1 MIVLMKEIL
10 RQELLRKI
18 SNELESSAPIAD
30 FLGNQG
36 RLFTI
41 DIEEKTYLIKSAN
54 IDNWWSKSINKWS
67 IKREYRAYKKLEGLN
82 GIPKCYGLTD
92 QGKLVLEYINGGSYR
107 DKQYELDGNDNFF
120 DALLELITS
129 MHNLG
134 VAHGDLKRKDN
145 LIVDQNLKPYL
156 IDFGTAV
163 INYDQSGTFK
173 KIVFNFLRKT
183 DLNAWIK
190 HKYKRSYENISNE
203 DLAYY
208 SPTSLEKFYRKFI
221 KRI

>member
-1 MIVLMKEIL
+1 MEN
-10 RQELLRKI
+10 QELLRKI
-18 SNELESSAPIAD
+18 TNELESSGFIAN
-30 FLGNQG
+30 FSGNQG

-41 DIEEKTYLIKSAN
+41 DIDQKTYLIKSAN
-54 IDNWWSKSINKWS
+54 IDKWWSKSINKWS
-67 IKREYRAYKKLEGLN
+67 IKREYNVYKKLKGLN

-163 INYDQSGTFK
+163 INYDESSSLK

>member
-1 MIVLMKEIL
+1 MEN
-10 RQELLRKI
+10 QELLRKI
-18 SNELESSAPIAD
+18 TNELESSGFIAN
-30 FLGNQG
+30 FSGNQG

-41 DIEEKTYLIKSAN
+41 DIDQKTYLIKSAN
-54 IDNWWSKSINKWS
+54 IDKWWSKSINKWS
-67 IKREYRAYKKLEGLN
+67 IKREYNVYKKLKGLN

-92 QGKLVLEYINGGSYR
+92 QGKLVLEYIDGGSYR

-163 INYDQSGTFK
+163 INYDESSSLK

-190 HKYKRSYENISNE
+190 HKYRRSYENISSE

-208 SPTSLEKFYRKFI
+208 SPTSLEKLYRKFI

>member
-1 MIVLMKEIL
+1 MEN
-10 RQELLRKI
+10 QELLRKI
-18 SNELESSAPIAD
+18 SNELESSASIAD
-30 FLGNQG
+30 FSGNQG

-41 DIEEKTYLIKSAN
+41 DIDQKTYLIKSAN
-54 IDNWWSKSINKWS
+54 IENWWSKSINKRS
-67 IKREYRAYKKLEGLN
+67 IKREYRVYKKLKDLN

-92 QGKLVLEYINGGSYR
+92 QGELVLEYIDGGSYR
-107 DKQYELDGNDNFF
+107 DKQFELDGNHYFF

-163 INYDQSGTFK
+163 INDDQSGKFK

-190 HKYKRSYENISNE
+190 HKYKRSYENISKE
-203 DLAYY
+203 DLVYY
-208 SPTSLEKFYRKFI
+208 SPTFLEKFYRKFI

>member
-1 MIVLMKEIL
+1 MEN
-10 RQELLRKI
+10 QELLRKI
-18 SNELESSAPIAD
+18 SNELESSGSIAN
-30 FLGNQG
+30 FSGNQG
-36 RLFTI
+36 KLFTI
-41 DIEEKTYLIKSAN
+41 DIDQKTYLIKSAD

-67 IKREYRAYKKLEGLN
+67 IKREYRVYKKLKGLD
-82 GIPKCYGLTD
+82 GIPNCYGLTD
-92 QGKLVLEYINGGSYR
+92 QGKLVLEYIDGGTYR
-107 DKQYELDGNDNFF
+107 DKQFELDGNDHFF
-120 DALLELITS
+120 DALLELIKS

-163 INYDQSGTFK
+163 IHYDQSSSLK

-190 HKYKRSYENISNE
+190 HKYKRSYQNISNE
-203 DLAYY
+203 DLTYY
-208 SPTSLEKFYRKFI
+208 SPTFIEKFYRKFI

>member
-1 MIVLMKEIL
+1 MEN
-10 RQELLRKI
+10 QELLRKI
-18 SNELESSAPIAD
+18 SNELESSASIAD
-30 FLGNQG
+30 FSGNQG

-41 DIEEKTYLIKSAN
+41 DIDQKTYLIKSAN
-54 IDNWWSKSINKWS
+54 IENWWSKSINKRS
-67 IKREYRAYKKLEGLN
+67 IKREYRVYKKLKDLN

-92 QGKLVLEYINGGSYR
+92 QGELVLEYIDGGSYR
-107 DKQYELDGNDNFF
+107 DKQFELDGNHYFF

-163 INYDQSGTFK
+163 INDDQSGTFK

-190 HKYKRSYENISNE
+190 HKYKRSYENISKE
-203 DLAYY
+203 DLVYY

>member
-1 MIVLMKEIL
+1 MEN
-10 RQELLRKI
+10 QELLRKI
-18 SNELESSAPIAD
+18 TNELESSGFIAN
-30 FLGNQG
+30 FSGNQG

-41 DIEEKTYLIKSAN
+41 DIDQKTYLIKSAN
-54 IDNWWSKSINKWS
+54 IDKWWSKSINKWS
-67 IKREYRAYKKLEGLN
+67 IKREYNVNKKLKGLN

-107 DKQYELDGNDNFF
+107 DKQYDLDGNDNFF

>member
-1 MIVLMKEIL
+1 MEN
-10 RQELLRKI
+10 QELLRKI
-18 SNELESSAPIAD
+18 TNELESSGFIAN
-30 FLGNQG
+30 FSGNQG

-41 DIEEKTYLIKSAN
+41 DIDQKTYLIKSAN
-54 IDNWWSKSINKWS
+54 IDKWWSKSINKWS
-67 IKREYRAYKKLEGLN
+67 IKREYNVYKKLKGLN

>member
-1 MIVLMKEIL
+1 VEN
-10 RQELLRKI
+10 QELLRKI
-18 SNELESSAPIAD
+18 SNELESSGSIAN
-30 FLGNQG
+30 FSGNQG
-36 RLFTI
+36 KLFTI
-41 DIEEKTYLIKSAN
+41 DIDQKTYLIKSAD

-67 IKREYRAYKKLEGLN
+67 IKREYRVYKKLKGLD
-82 GIPKCYGLTD
+82 GIPNCYGLTD
-92 QGKLVLEYINGGSYR
+92 QGKLVLEYIDGGSYR
-107 DKQYELDGNDNFF
+107 DKQFELDGNNHFF
-120 DALLELITS
+120 DALLELIKS

-163 INYDQSGTFK
+163 INYDQSGSLK
-173 KIVFNFLRKT
+173 KIVFNFLKKT

-190 HKYKRSYENISNE
+190 HKYKRSYQNISNE
-203 DLAYY
+203 DLTYY
-208 SPTSLEKFYRKFI
+208 SPTSIERFYRKFI

>member
-1 MIVLMKEIL
+1 MEN
-10 RQELLRKI
+10 QELLRKI
-18 SNELESSAPIAD
+18 TNELESSRSIAD
-30 FLGNQG
+30 FSGNQG

-41 DIEEKTYLIKSAN
+41 DIDQKTYLIKSAN

-67 IKREYRAYKKLEGLN
+67 IKREYRVYKKLEGLN

-92 QGKLVLEYINGGSYR
+92 EGCLVLEYINGGSYR
-107 DKQYELDGNDNFF
+107 DKQFELDGNDHFF

-145 LIVDQNLKPYL
+145 LIVDQNLNPYL

-163 INYDQSGTFK
+163 INFDESSSLK

-203 DLAYY
+203 DLVYY